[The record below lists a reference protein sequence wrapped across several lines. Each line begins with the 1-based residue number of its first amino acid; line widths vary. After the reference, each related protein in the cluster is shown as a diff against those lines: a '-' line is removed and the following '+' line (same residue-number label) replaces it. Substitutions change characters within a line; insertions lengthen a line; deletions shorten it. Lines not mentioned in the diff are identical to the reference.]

1 MTFLS
6 EPASTPA
13 VEKMYDGDLSGY
25 GFVMNLSHVWAH
37 HPPTMDL
44 FAQLVGGLAKQ
55 GGLSLRD
62 RGVLITALAST
73 IGDSYCS
80 TAWGWKLAGEADP
93 ALAAAVLA
101 GTDEGLTDRERAL
114 ATWARAVA
122 RDPNGRT
129 ATDVQALREVGYD
142 DGQVFAITAFVAF
155 RIAFSTINSSL
166 GAGPDT
172 ELGDLAPPEVTDVVT
187 WGRPQQPSPSR

>member
-6 EPASTPA
+6 EPASTPD

-44 FAQLVGGLAKQ
+44 FSQLVGGLAQQ

-80 TAWGWKLAGEADP
+80 TAWGWKLAGEADA
-93 ALAAAVLA
+93 ALAASVLA
-101 GTDEGLTDRERAL
+101 GTDEGLTDQERAL
-114 ATWARAVA
+114 ATWARSLAD
-122 RDPNGRT
+122 DPNGRT
-129 ATDVQALREVGYD
+129 AADVQALRDAGYD

-155 RIAFSTINSSL
+155 RIAFSTVNSSL
-166 GAGPDT
+166 GAGPDP
-172 ELGDLAPPEVTDVVT
+172 ELRDLAPSEVLDVIT
-187 WGRPQQPSPSR
+187 WGRTETSPS